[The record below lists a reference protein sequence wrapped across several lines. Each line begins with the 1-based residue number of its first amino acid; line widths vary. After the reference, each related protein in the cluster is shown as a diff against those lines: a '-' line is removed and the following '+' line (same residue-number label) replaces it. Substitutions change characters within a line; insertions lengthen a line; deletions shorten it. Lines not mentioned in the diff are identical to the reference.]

1 MRLNLA
7 ASGAT
12 HRSIELLTAAVL
24 EARDR
29 VLWADCLAARTLR
42 GLSPFR
48 LVIGAGR
55 AHASIPSQFDVVL
68 PFCAPSKRLVRSPL
82 ISSHRSLCMRAA
94 TTSIRLHSMSE
105 QRRAMVK
112 PGRVV
117 LQPSADPAL
126 CRSRPSSILC
136 ESPGLH
142 PHLGHVTQNTT
153 MNTERQGVAGTVSTV
168 HLGYDPERTSK
179 MCPLCFSLQPLALLA
194 ESCAKCNPEQPTTPR
209 SREDGVQKGV

>member
-1 MRLNLA
+1 VRLNLA

-153 MNTERQGVAGTVSTV
+153 MNTERGVAGTSRLRPREDIKNVSS
-168 HLGYDPERTSK
+168 L
-179 MCPLCFSLQPLALLA
+179 LQPSAA
-194 ESCAKCNPEQPTTPR
+194 CTACRNCAKCNPEQPTTPR